1 MGFPR
6 GSGVYRRHG
15 SDRKD
20 KYPQRC
26 IFNSVC
32 ESASKQQT
40 LSGLKL
46 HVGHGGKWKLT
57 LAKECGKEE
66 WNSFEDQLS
75 AEHPECILQRFSST
89 LKMVEDPELV
99 KVKAV
104 LRNGTTEGQEK
115 KGQAPNAK
123 AFLTWNELV
132 VLQTGPHPRD
142 ERQGTESGMSQSR
155 VVF

>member
-1 MGFPR
+1 MP
-6 GSGVYRRHG
+6 ST
-15 SDRKD
+15 
-20 KYPQRC
+20 Q
-26 IFNSVC
+26 
-32 ESASKQQT
+32 SA
-40 LSGLKL
+40 
-46 HVGHGGKWKLT
+46 
-57 LAKECGKEE
+57 
-66 WNSFEDQLS
+66 F
-75 AEHPECILQRFSST
+75 LQRFSST

-99 KVKAV
+99 KGKAV

-123 AFLTWNELV
+123 AFLTWNKLV